1 MPPNTSEDITSAAS
15 RIAPWVHRTPMFTA
29 RRIGETVDATLSLK
43 AECLQ
48 KTGSFKP
55 RGAINRVLTLS
66 DAQRAAGLVTVS
78 AGNHAQGLAFAAG
91 QLNVGCTVVMPDTA
105 PAAKIAATKQYG
117 ATVELRA
124 DVTEAFE
131 RAVEL
136 ADSGL
141 TMAHP
146 YDDPMVIA
154 GQGTIGLE
162 ILEDVPDV
170 DVVVVPIG
178 GGGLI
183 SGISSAIKAHRPDA
197 RIVGVE
203 PVKAATLTE
212 AMAAGEP
219 VSIIPSSIAD
229 GLGAPVAGT
238 LTLPIVES
246 LVERVVTVTDDQIA
260 AAMATL
266 AESAKLVTEPAG
278 AAAVAALQAGL
289 IDHEP
294 GANVVAVCSGG
305 NVDLSAFSRWIA
317 NVG

>member
-1 MPPNTSEDITSAAS
+1 
-15 RIAPWVHRTPMFTA
+15 
-29 RRIGETVDATLSLK
+29 
-43 AECLQ
+43 
-48 KTGSFKP
+48 
-55 RGAINRVLTLS
+55 
-66 DAQRAAGLVTVS
+66 
-78 AGNHAQGLAFAAG
+78 
-91 QLNVGCTVVMPDTA
+91 
-105 PAAKIAATKQYG
+105 
-117 ATVELRA
+117 
-124 DVTEAFE
+124 
-131 RAVEL
+131 
-136 ADSGL
+136 
-141 TMAHP
+141 MAHP